1 MFNSETLWA
10 AAYQAPLS
18 MGFPRQECWSGMPFP
33 SSVYLSD
40 PGIES
45 ELGDLGLITG
55 LQRSIGEGKG
65 YPLQYSGL
73 ENFTTV

>member
-1 MFNSETLWA
+1 
-10 AAYQAPLS
+10 
-18 MGFPRQECWSGMPFP
+18 MGCSLPGFSVHGISQQGCWSGLPFP
-33 SSVYLSD
+33 SPVDLSD

-45 ELGDLGLITG
+45 ELGDPGSITV

-73 ENFTTV
+73 ENFMTV